1 MKLTRSLAMAAAAA
15 LLVST
20 GAWAAGSCTGF
31 GKFGPP
37 REVAG
42 VVLEIQR
49 DSLGISHVV
58 VKDDSTGCRVSVLA
72 SEKSVCTSGKHFEA
86 FGRLRSDFKGSDYDA
101 TLDAGRSGGKCL

>member
-1 MKLTRSLAMAAAAA
+1 MKPTRLLTMAAAAA
-15 LLVST
+15 FIVST

-49 DSLGISHVV
+49 DALGISHIV
-58 VKDDSTGCRVSVLA
+58 VKDDNTGCRVSVLA
-72 SEKSVCTSGKHFEA
+72 SERSVCTNGKRFEG

-101 TLDAGRSGGKCL
+101 TLDAGRPGGKCL